1 MGKID
6 WDELAKKAREAT
18 NAKFRDEI
26 STLLRLNDN
35 DIKSII
41 SKSEI
46 DNEHFLEIIKIVK
59 DRSLANNKKAEAIQ
73 GIDNGLRALVGIVD
87 KII

>member
-6 WDELAKKAREAT
+6 WDELAKKARENT
-18 NAKFRDEI
+18 NAKFREEI

-73 GIDNGLRALVGIVD
+73 GIDNGLRAVIGIVD

>member
-6 WDELAKKAREAT
+6 WEELAKKAREAT
-18 NAKFRDEI
+18 NAKFRDKI

-41 SKSEI
+41 SKSNI

-59 DRSLANNKKAEAIQ
+59 DRSLSNEKKAEAIQ
-73 GIDNGLRALVGIVD
+73 GIDNGLRAVIGIVN
-87 KII
+87 KIV